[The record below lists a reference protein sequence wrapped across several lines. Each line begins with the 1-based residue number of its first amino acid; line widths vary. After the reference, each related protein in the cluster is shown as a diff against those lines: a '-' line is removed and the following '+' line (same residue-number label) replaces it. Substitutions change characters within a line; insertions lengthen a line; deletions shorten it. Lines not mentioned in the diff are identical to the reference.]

1 MVGYEIN
8 FNAPVGDPLM
18 THPLYLRYSSQA
30 VGDIDVA
37 AVKADLNSVLADRAS
52 APVVAYLSWL
62 LRVRALTV

>member
-18 THPLYLRYSSQA
+18 THPVYLKFSSTA
-30 VGDIDVA
+30 IGDLDVA
-37 AVKADLNSVLADRAS
+37 TIKATLNGCLADRAA

-62 LRVRALTV
+62 LRVRELTV

>member
-18 THPLYLRYSSQA
+18 THPVYLRYSSQA
-30 VGDIDVA
+30 IGDIDAA
-37 AVKADLNSVLADRAS
+37 AVKSDLNGVVADRAS

-62 LRVRALTV
+62 LRVKALTV

>member
-18 THPLYLRYSSQA
+18 THPVYLRYSSQTIGA
-30 VGDIDVA
+30 LDVA
-37 AVKADLNSVLADRAS
+37 SIKADLNGCLADRAA

-62 LRVRALTV
+62 LRVRELTV

>member
-18 THPLYLRYSSQA
+18 THPLYLRFSSSTIGA
-30 VGDIDVA
+30 VDVA
-37 AVKADLNSVLADRAS
+37 EVKNALNACLADRDA

-62 LRVRALTV
+62 LRVRALTA